1 MSIFTELNK
10 IKERNIEENF
20 LHANEIVSLNFLMNN
35 SIKYEEPTD
44 TAFYK
49 ISFKDA
55 DKKYCFHRIAREA
68 HYDLMCA
75 GCNYETGMR
84 DGAEFKPYIL
94 TFYNKRNGVEGGHYI
109 ELIDRAN
116 KVKTPDVELV
126 FTLTKTDEELIL
138 DDYGVYYD
146 GQIIPLHKVNI
157 ICQFYNM
164 RHEATLS
171 SKVFYDD
178 NKITFSK
185 IVMSRIA
192 TNNGLITKQ
201 INKRVVMN
209 IETGRTYKLND
220 YDLLA
225 KKKVNLKHSPFIC
238 VSSWLLRQTSFGCD
252 VDIETEDLYKIGKA
266 IQEQA
271 GKDAIPFE
279 KYEKDSRIQ
288 NHHNRLR
295 LLVAYN
301 TNPYVSFAVLDNMY
315 MIKDDAKFE
324 INNPNKC
331 FNKKFKAKVLRN
343 KNMVNEMVSFLTS
356 EGYNKKFINL
366 KLLGFNLNS
375 FKYDKNNYDK
385 LLNMSSIQ
393 DKNNK
398 WKLVEA
404 YFKNNY
410 SMYSIEN
417 FFDTRIYKDLVKEHK
432 ENNVVNAVIKI
443 QDAYELGS
451 MARSYDYIKE
461 VMPGYALPKRLRLK
475 DINDTIKKDYQ
486 KLKDNAYEYH
496 YDKNVQDK
504 LNKEINGFKFTLAT
518 TSEELVDVG
527 TKMSICVGGYTS
539 NVARKECMIVYVTK
553 DNKYVGCIE
562 IRPDGSINQAK
573 AFQNNYFEGEL
584 LKAFDEYT
592 EMLQLDTHKC
602 YDIKYEHKK
611 IRKTEIDF
619 KLNDLKVIVKI
630 PTVINN
636 SIEYNTMSYEEY
648 RERNRS
654 RFAPWNADF

>member
-1 MSIFTELNK
+1 MSVFTSLNE
-10 IKERNIEENF
+10 IKERDIKEDE
-20 LHANEIVSLNFLMNN
+20 LYTRDKISLDYLLNE
-35 SIKYEEPTD
+35 SIQYEESAD

-49 ISFKDA
+49 MSFKELQ
-55 DKKYCFHRIAREA
+55 KYSFDNITHAA
-68 HYDLMCA
+68 HYDLMCI
-75 GCNYETGMR
+75 GNNYETGMKN
-84 DGAEFKPYIL
+84 GAEFKPYIL
-94 TFYNKRNGVEGGHYI
+94 IFYNKRNGVEGGHYI
-109 ELIDRAN
+109 EFIDRAN
-116 KVKTPDVELV
+116 KIKIPDVELV
-126 FTLTKTDEELIL
+126 FTVTGEELIL
-138 DDYGVYYD
+138 DDYGVYYN
-146 GQIIPLHKVNI
+146 GQIIPLHQVNI
-157 ICQFYNM
+157 ICQFYDM

-171 SKVFYDD
+171 SKVFYDN

-225 KKKVNLKHSPFIC
+225 KKKVNLKRSPFIC
-238 VSSWLLRQTSFGCD
+238 VSSWLLRQASFGCE
-252 VDIETEDLYKIGKA
+252 VDIDKEDLYKIGKA

-271 GKDAIPFE
+271 GEDAIPFE
-279 KYEKDSRIQ
+279 KYEKDSNMNMQ
-288 NHHNRLR
+288 NHYSKLR

-301 TNPYVSFAVLDNMY
+301 TNPYVSFAVLENMY
-315 MIKDDAKFE
+315 MIKDDARFE
-324 INNPNKC
+324 KNNTSRC

-343 KNMVNEMVSFLTS
+343 KNIVNEIVSFLTS

-375 FKYDKNNYDK
+375 FKYDKKNYDK
-385 LLNMSSIQ
+385 LLNIPSIQ

-410 SMYSIEN
+410 SMYTIEG
-417 FFDTRIYKDLVKEHK
+417 FFETKIYKDLVKEHK
-432 ENNVVNAVIKI
+432 ESNVVNAVVKV
-443 QDAYELGS
+443 QDGHELGS

-461 VMPGYALPKRLRLK
+461 LMPGYTLPKRLRLK
-475 DINDTIKKDYQ
+475 DIYDTLEKDYK
-486 KLKDNAYEYH
+486 KLKENAYEYH
-496 YDKNVQDK
+496 YDKKVQDK
-504 LNKEINGFKFTLAT
+504 LNKEIDGFKFTLAT
-518 TSEELVDVG
+518 TSEELVSVG

-539 NVARKECMIVYVTK
+539 NVARKDCMIVYVTK

-562 IRPDGSINQAK
+562 IKPNGEINQAK

-592 EMLQLDTHKC
+592 EMLQLDTHNC
-602 YDIKYEHKK
+602 YDLKSGHKK
-611 IRKTEIDF
+611 VRKTKIDF
-619 KLNDLKVIVKI
+619 KLEDLEVIIKI
-630 PTVINN
+630 PTVVGN
-636 SIEYNTMSYEEY
+636 SIEYNVMRYEEY
-648 RERNRS
+648 RKQNSARYP
-654 RFAPWNADF
+654 F

>member
-1 MSIFTELNK
+1 MSVFTELNK
-10 IKERNIEENF
+10 IKERDIEENN
-20 LHANEIVSLNFLMNN
+20 LYTDEILSLDFLMNN
-35 SIKYEEPTD
+35 SIKYEEPSD

-49 ISFKDA
+49 VSFRDA
-55 DKKYCFHRIAREA
+55 EKKYCFDRLVREA

-75 GCNYETGMR
+75 GNNYETGMKN
-84 DGAEFKPYIL
+84 GAEFKPYIL
-94 TFYNKRNGVEGGHYI
+94 VFYNKRNGVENGHCI
-109 ELIDRAN
+109 EFVDRAN
-116 KVKTPDVELV
+116 KIKTSDVELV
-126 FTLTKTDEELIL
+126 FTVTGEELVL

-146 GQIIPLHKVNI
+146 GQIIPLHQVNI

-178 NKITFSK
+178 NKITFSR

-209 IETGRTYKLND
+209 IETGKTYKLND

-225 KKKVNLKHSPFIC
+225 KKKINVKRSPFMC
-238 VSSWLLRQTSFGCD
+238 VSSWLLRQASFGCD
-252 VDIETEDLYKIGKA
+252 VDIDTEDLHKIGKV

-271 GKDAIPFE
+271 GEDAIPFE
-279 KYEKDSRIQ
+279 KYEKDSNIQ
-288 NHHNRLR
+288 NSHNRLR

-301 TNPYVSFAVLDNMY
+301 TNPYVSFAVLENMY

-324 INNPNKC
+324 INNTSRC

-343 KNMVNEMVSFLTS
+343 KNMVNEIVSFLTS

-385 LLNMSSIQ
+385 LLNIPTIQ

-404 YFKNNY
+404 YFRNNY
-410 SMYSIEN
+410 SMYTIEG
-417 FFDTRIYKDLVKEHK
+417 FFGTKIYKDLVEEHK
-432 ENNVVNAVIKI
+432 ESNVVNAVVKI
-443 QDAYELGS
+443 QDGYELGS

-461 VMPGYALPKRLRLK
+461 LMPGYTLPKRLRLK
-475 DINDTIKKDYQ
+475 DIHDTLEKDYK
-486 KLKDNAYEYH
+486 KLKENAFEYH
-496 YDKNVQDK
+496 YDKKVQDK
-504 LNKEINGFKFTLAT
+504 LNKEIDGFKFTLAT
-518 TSEELVDVG
+518 TSEELVSVG

-539 NVARKECMIVYVTK
+539 NVARKDCMIVYVTK

-562 IRPDGSINQAK
+562 IKPNGEINQAK

-584 LKAFDEYT
+584 LKAFDEYA
-592 EMLQLDTHKC
+592 EMLQLDTHNC
-602 YDIKYEHKK
+602 YDLKHGHKK
-611 IRKTEIDF
+611 ARKTEIDF
-619 KLNDLKVIVKI
+619 KLEDLEVIVKI
-630 PTVINN
+630 PKVVGN
-636 SIEYNTMSYEEY
+636 SIEYNIMNYEEY
-648 RERNRS
+648 RKQGRRTS
-654 RFAPWNADF
+654 WNANF

>member
-1 MSIFTELNK
+1 MSVFTELNK
-10 IKERNIEENF
+10 IKERDIEENN
-20 LHANEIVSLNFLMNN
+20 LYTDEILSLDFLMNN
-35 SIKYEEPTD
+35 SIKYEEPSD

-49 ISFKDA
+49 VSFRDA
-55 DKKYCFHRIAREA
+55 EKKYCFDRLVREA

-75 GCNYETGMR
+75 GNNYETGMKN
-84 DGAEFKPYIL
+84 GAEFKPYIL
-94 TFYNKRNGVEGGHYI
+94 IFYNKRNGVENGHCI
-109 ELIDRAN
+109 EFVDRAN
-116 KVKTPDVELV
+116 KIKTSDVELV
-126 FTLTKTDEELIL
+126 FTVTGEELVL

-146 GQIIPLHKVNI
+146 GQIIPLHQVNI

-178 NKITFSK
+178 NKITFSR

-209 IETGRTYKLND
+209 IETGKTYKLND

-225 KKKVNLKHSPFIC
+225 KKKINVKRSPFMC
-238 VSSWLLRQTSFGCD
+238 VSSWLLRQASFGCD
-252 VDIETEDLYKIGKA
+252 VDIDTEDLHKIGKV

-271 GKDAIPFE
+271 GEDAIPFE
-279 KYEKDSRIQ
+279 KYEKDSNIQ
-288 NHHNRLR
+288 NSHNRLR

-301 TNPYVSFAVLDNMY
+301 TNPYVSFAVLENMY

-324 INNPNKC
+324 INNTSRC

-343 KNMVNEMVSFLTS
+343 KNMVNEIVSFLTS

-385 LLNMSSIQ
+385 LLNIPTIQ

-404 YFKNNY
+404 YFRNNY
-410 SMYSIEN
+410 SMYTIEG
-417 FFDTRIYKDLVKEHK
+417 FFGTKIYKDLVEEHK
-432 ENNVVNAVIKI
+432 ESNVVNAVVKI
-443 QDAYELGS
+443 QDGYELGS

-461 VMPGYALPKRLRLK
+461 LMPGYTLPKRLRLK
-475 DINDTIKKDYQ
+475 DIHDTLEKDYK
-486 KLKDNAYEYH
+486 KLKENAFEYH
-496 YDKNVQDK
+496 YDKKVQDK
-504 LNKEINGFKFTLAT
+504 LNKEIDGFKFTLAT
-518 TSEELVDVG
+518 TSEELVSVG

-539 NVARKECMIVYVTK
+539 NVARKDCMIVYVTK

-562 IRPDGSINQAK
+562 IKPNGEINQAK

-592 EMLQLDTHKC
+592 EMLQLDTHNC
-602 YDIKYEHKK
+602 YDLKHGHKK
-611 IRKTEIDF
+611 ARKTEIDF
-619 KLNDLKVIVKI
+619 KLEDLEVIVKI
-630 PTVINN
+630 PKVVGN
-636 SIEYNTMSYEEY
+636 SIEYNIMNYEEY
-648 RERNRS
+648 RKQGRRT
-654 RFAPWNADF
+654 PWEANF

>member
-1 MSIFTELNK
+1 MSVFTELNN
-10 IKERNIEENF
+10 IKERDIEENN
-20 LHANEIVSLNFLMNN
+20 LYSDEILSLDFLMNN
-35 SIKYEEPTD
+35 SIKYEEPSD

-49 ISFKDA
+49 VSFRDA
-55 DKKYCFHRIAREA
+55 EKKYCFDRLVREA
-68 HYDLMCA
+68 HYDLMCI
-75 GCNYETGMR
+75 GNNYETGMKN
-84 DGAEFKPYIL
+84 GAEFKPYIL
-94 TFYNKRNGVEGGHYI
+94 IFYNKRNGAENGHCI
-109 ELIDRAN
+109 EFIDRAN
-116 KVKTPDVELV
+116 KIKTSDVELV
-126 FTLTKTDEELIL
+126 FTVTGEELVL

-146 GQIIPLHKVNI
+146 GQIIPLHQVNI

-178 NKITFSK
+178 NKITFSR

-209 IETGRTYKLND
+209 IETGKTYKLND

-225 KKKVNLKHSPFIC
+225 KKKVNVKRSPFMC
-238 VSSWLLRQTSFGCD
+238 VSSWLLRQASFGCD
-252 VDIETEDLYKIGKA
+252 VDIDTEDLHKIGKA

-271 GKDAIPFE
+271 GEDAIPFE
-279 KYEKDSRIQ
+279 KYEKDSNIQ
-288 NHHNRLR
+288 NSHNRLR

-301 TNPYVSFAVLDNMY
+301 TNPYVSFAVLENMY
-315 MIKDDAKFE
+315 MIKDDANFE
-324 INNPNKC
+324 INNNGRC

-343 KNMVNEMVSFLTS
+343 KNIVNEIVSFLTS

-375 FKYDKNNYDK
+375 FKYDKSNYDK
-385 LLNMSSIQ
+385 LLNIPTIQ

-404 YFKNNY
+404 YFRNNY
-410 SMYSIEN
+410 SMYTIEG
-417 FFDTRIYKDLVKEHK
+417 FFGTKIYNDLVKEHK
-432 ENNVVNAVIKI
+432 ESNVVNAVIKI
-443 QDAYELGS
+443 QDGYELGS

-461 VMPGYALPKRLRLK
+461 LMPGYTLPKRLRLK
-475 DINDTIKKDYQ
+475 DIHDTLEKDYK
-486 KLKDNAYEYH
+486 KLKENAYEYH
-496 YDKNVQDK
+496 YDKKVQDK
-504 LNKEINGFKFTLAT
+504 LNKEIDGFKFTLAT
-518 TSEELVDVG
+518 TSEELVSVG

-592 EMLQLDTHKC
+592 EILQLDTHNC
-602 YDIKYEHKK
+602 YDLKHEHKK
-611 IRKTEIDF
+611 VRKTEIDF
-619 KLNDLKVIVKI
+619 KLDDLEVIVKI
-630 PTVINN
+630 PKVVGN
-636 SIEYNTMSYEEY
+636 SIEYNIMNYEEY
-648 RERNRS
+648 RKQKNARY
-654 RFAPWNADF
+654 APWDANF

>member
-1 MSIFTELNK
+1 MSVFTELNE
-10 IKERNIEENF
+10 IKERDIEENDLYSDEILSLDF
-20 LHANEIVSLNFLMNN
+20 LINN
-35 SIKYEEPTD
+35 SIKYEEPSD

-49 ISFKDA
+49 VSFRDA
-55 DKKYCFHRIAREA
+55 EKKYCFDRIAREA

-75 GCNYETGMR
+75 GHNYETGMR
-84 DGAEFKPYIL
+84 NGAEFKPYIL
-94 TFYNKRNGVEGGHYI
+94 IFYNKRNGVENGHCI
-109 ELIDRAN
+109 EFIDRAN
-116 KVKTPDVELV
+116 KIKTSDVELV
-126 FTLTKTDEELIL
+126 FTVTGEELVL

-146 GQIIPLHKVNI
+146 GQIIPLHQVNM

-164 RHEATLS
+164 RHETTLS

-178 NKITFSK
+178 NKITFSR

-209 IETGRTYKLND
+209 IETGKTYKLND

-225 KKKVNLKHSPFIC
+225 KKKVNVKRSPFMC
-238 VSSWLLRQTSFGCD
+238 VSSWLLRQASFGCD
-252 VDIETEDLYKIGKA
+252 VDIDTEDLFKIGKA

-279 KYEKDSRIQ
+279 KYKKDANIQ
-288 NHHNRLR
+288 SSHNRLR

-301 TNPYVSFAVLDNMY
+301 TNPYVSFAVLENMY
-315 MIKDDAKFE
+315 MIKDDANFE
-324 INNPNKC
+324 INNNSRC

-343 KNMVNEMVSFLTS
+343 KNIVNEIVSFLTS

-375 FKYDKNNYDK
+375 FKYDKSNYDK
-385 LLNMSSIQ
+385 LLNIPTIQ

-404 YFKNNY
+404 YFRNNY
-410 SMYSIEN
+410 SMYTIEG
-417 FFDTRIYKDLVKEHK
+417 FFGTKIYKDLVEEHK
-432 ENNVVNAVIKI
+432 ESNVVNAVIKI
-443 QDAYELGS
+443 QDGYELGS

-461 VMPGYALPKRLRLK
+461 LMPGYTLPKRLRLK
-475 DINDTIKKDYQ
+475 DIRDTLEKDYK
-486 KLKDNAYEYH
+486 KLKENAYEYH
-496 YDKNVQDK
+496 YDKKVQDK
-504 LNKEINGFKFTLAT
+504 LNKEIDGFKFTLAT
-518 TSEELVDVG
+518 TSEELVSVG

-539 NVARKECMIVYVTK
+539 NVARKDCMIVYVTK

-562 IRPDGSINQAK
+562 IKPDGTINQAK

-592 EMLQLDTHKC
+592 EMLQLDTHNC
-602 YDIKYEHKK
+602 YDLKNEHKK
-611 IRKTEIDF
+611 VRKTEIDF
-619 KLNDLKVIVKI
+619 KLEDLEVIIKI
-630 PTVINN
+630 PTVVGN
-636 SIEYNTMSYEEY
+636 SIEYNIMNYEEY
-648 RERNRS
+648 RKQKNARY
-654 RFAPWNADF
+654 APWDANF

>member
-1 MSIFTELNK
+1 MSVFTELNK
-10 IKERNIEENF
+10 IKERDIEENN
-20 LHANEIVSLNFLMNN
+20 LYTDEILSLDFLMNN
-35 SIKYEEPTD
+35 SIKYEEPSD

-49 ISFKDA
+49 VSFRDA
-55 DKKYCFHRIAREA
+55 EKKYCFDRLVREA

-75 GCNYETGMR
+75 GNNYETGMKN
-84 DGAEFKPYIL
+84 GAEFKPYIL
-94 TFYNKRNGVEGGHYI
+94 VFYNKRNGVENGHCI
-109 ELIDRAN
+109 EFVDRAN
-116 KVKTPDVELV
+116 KIKTSDVELV
-126 FTLTKTDEELIL
+126 FTVTGEELVL

-146 GQIIPLHKVNI
+146 GQIIPLHQVNI

-178 NKITFSK
+178 NKITFSR

-209 IETGRTYKLND
+209 IETGKTYKLND

-225 KKKVNLKHSPFIC
+225 KKKINVKRSPFMC
-238 VSSWLLRQTSFGCD
+238 VSSWLLRQASFGCD
-252 VDIETEDLYKIGKA
+252 VDIDTEDLHKIGKV

-271 GKDAIPFE
+271 GEDAIPFE
-279 KYEKDSRIQ
+279 KYEKDSNIQ
-288 NHHNRLR
+288 NSHNRLR

-301 TNPYVSFAVLDNMY
+301 TNPYVSFAVLENMY

-324 INNPNKC
+324 INNTSRC

-343 KNMVNEMVSFLTS
+343 KNMVNEIVSFLTS

-385 LLNMSSIQ
+385 LLNIPTIQ

-404 YFKNNY
+404 YFRNNY
-410 SMYSIEN
+410 SMYTIEG
-417 FFDTRIYKDLVKEHK
+417 FFGTKIYKDLVEEHK
-432 ENNVVNAVIKI
+432 ESNVVNAVVKI
-443 QDAYELGS
+443 QDGYELGS

-461 VMPGYALPKRLRLK
+461 LMPGYTLPKRLRLK
-475 DINDTIKKDYQ
+475 DIHDTLEKDYK
-486 KLKDNAYEYH
+486 KLKENAFEYH
-496 YDKNVQDK
+496 YDKKVQDK
-504 LNKEINGFKFTLAT
+504 LNKEIDGFKFTLAT
-518 TSEELVDVG
+518 TSEELVSVG

-539 NVARKECMIVYVTK
+539 NVARKDCMIVYVTK

-562 IRPDGSINQAK
+562 IKPNGEINQAK

-592 EMLQLDTHKC
+592 EMLQLDTHNC
-602 YDIKYEHKK
+602 YDLKHGHKK
-611 IRKTEIDF
+611 ARKTEIDF
-619 KLNDLKVIVKI
+619 KLEDLEVIVKI
-630 PTVINN
+630 PKVVGN
-636 SIEYNTMSYEEY
+636 SIEYNIMNYEEY
-648 RERNRS
+648 RKQGRRTS
-654 RFAPWNADF
+654 WNANF